1 MTLEKIVEGKTK
13 IIWSIPGV
21 KNEVLIESKDQITAG
36 DGVKKDVIENKGVLS
51 NETTCNCFR
60 LLNSKGIPTHFITKV
75 NQRTFHAR
83 RVRMIPIELVARRIA
98 TGSFLKRNPETVEG
112 TIFGELV
119 TEFFLKDDARH
130 DPLMIWNDQKQRFEL
145 YDAKRPV
152 KDGYLEDFLPNT
164 STIPKDSAKI
174 KQLFDILKQVFL
186 ILEKAWA
193 DQNVALVDL
202 KIECGYDWKTGEFL
216 VADVIDN
223 DSWRIWPSGKKAQMK
238 DKQVYRDLQ
247 NTTPEAL
254 SAIKK
259 NYLWVA
265 EATAKFL

>member
-1 MTLEKIVEGKTK
+1 MTPEKIAEGKTK

-21 KNEVLIESKDQITAG
+21 EDEVLIESKDQITAG

-60 LLNSKGIPTHFITKV
+60 LLNSKGMPTHFIRKID
-75 NQRTFHAR
+75 QRTFRAR

-112 TIFGELV
+112 TFFSELV

-130 DPLMIWNDQKQRFEL
+130 DPLMIWNDQKQCFEL

-164 STIPKDSAKI
+164 PVVPRDSAKI
-174 KQLFDILKQVFL
+174 KQLFDVLTYVFVFL
-186 ILEKAWA
+186 EGAWVE
-193 DQNVALVDL
+193 QNVALVDL
-202 KIECGYDWKTGEFL
+202 KIECGYDWKTDELL

-223 DSWRIWPSGKKAQMK
+223 DSWRIWPSGDKAQMK

-247 NTTPEAL
+247 FTTPEAL

-265 EATAKFL
+265 EATSKFI